1 MVVAS
6 NGVLGSSQVN
16 MWDNTLV
23 WLLKLDVR
31 DTLLVQTVY
40 VSNSSTHND
49 IVELQLNSM
58 YRK

>member
-16 MWDNTLV
+16 MWDNILI

-40 VSNSSTHND
+40 VSTSSTCNN

-58 YRK
+58 Y